1 MGRQGR
7 HRGPASAVSALDGW
21 IDVCR
26 TGTWRDAS
34 NRDVVVDEPML
45 DGLVEAYAVQD
56 PAPVVVGHPAQ
67 DAPAYGWVEALRRSG
82 DRLQARLRDLAP
94 AFRSAV
100 ESNAYPGRSVAI
112 ATGKLRHLGF
122 LGGRAPAVPGLAPSQ
137 FASPPETVIEFAVDG
152 DEGLWQ
158 IRAGWMAMARVA
170 RAWRERLIADVGVE
184 AADRVI
190 PGYEVESISHAAEAV
205 REMETGGL
213 ASPERNH
220 APEDPPMSGANPNTP
235 PDEAALAARAA
246 ALDAREAVLAASE
259 AASAAA
265 AVLRDAD
272 EALQAHV
279 AAGRVL
285 PAERASLAA
294 LIASL
299 PGDETTISFAASEG
313 AGEVQEKPRAVL
325 ERFLGALPKRVEYA
339 EVAGGPLP
347 AAAAGSG
354 DEDGAGIAAEAR
366 ALMSEAAGRGET
378 LTAIQAVD
386 QVRAKRGLP
395 TGGAA

>member
-1 MGRQGR
+1 M
-7 HRGPASAVSALDGW
+7 SALDGW

-45 DGLVEAYAVQD
+45 DGLVEAYAAQD

-100 ESNAYPGRSVAI
+100 EANTYPGRSVAI
-112 ATGKLRHLGF
+112 AGGRLRHLGF

-137 FASPPETVIEFAVDG
+137 FAATPETVIEFAADG
-152 DEGLWQ
+152 EDRLWQ

-170 RAWRERLIADVGVE
+170 RAWRERLIADAGVE
-184 AADRVI
+184 AADQAI
-190 PGYEVESISHAAEAV
+190 PDYEVQSIAQAAEAV
-205 REMETGGL
+205 RDLETGGL
-213 ASPERNH
+213 ASPPE
-220 APEDPPMSGANPNTP
+220 PTQEDPPMSGANPNTP
-235 PDEAALAARAA
+235 PDEATLAARAA
-246 ALDAREAVLAASE
+246 ALDAREAALAASE
-259 AASAAA
+259 ASSAAA
-265 AVLRDAD
+265 AGLRAAD

-339 EVAGGPLP
+339 EVAGGPVPTP
-347 AAAAGSG
+347 ATSSG
-354 DEDGAGIAAEAR
+354 DEDTAGIAAEAR

-378 LTAIQAVD
+378 LTAVQAVD
-386 QVRAKRGLP
+386 QVRAKRGL